1 MMRTFQLLHLELLR
15 LELLGSA
22 VSPSAGPAIAGQPPA
37 SSAEDQD
44 VGAQASRIE
53 HRRLTTLPS
62 GRRAYQSRKL
72 CSPLEIARAPSD
84 PTSSRFSRAPSVS
97 TRASAM
103 CSTRCTQL
111 CATTSKHPQ
120 VQAPRT
126 KGHWAH
132 LLTSTFDLHGPL
144 TQSTDQ
150 NKRERERMF
159 IMTATNRGK

>member
-72 CSPLEIARAPSD
+72 CSPMEIARAPSD

-103 CSTRCTQL
+103 CVLHELYPIVRNDIETPPSTGTQDQRTL
-111 CATTSKHPQ
+111 GSPSHFDIRP
-120 VQAPRT
+120 PRP
-126 KGHWAH
+126 AH
-132 LLTSTFDLHGPL
+132 T
-144 TQSTDQ
+144 
-150 NKRERERMF
+150 EY
-159 IMTATNRGK
+159 